1 MTFAG
6 KRQMARVTFAGGKQE
21 LVAIF
26 KFRGL
31 TYAERFGCRVMVRPT
46 GEVDGNLPCFEQVVD
61 KDADKPLKY
70 DMLERVMVA
79 LGGLAFTVAVV
90 IVFGDFH
97 SNIMAYLGGK

>member
-1 MTFAG
+1 
-6 KRQMARVTFAGGKQE
+6 MARVTFTGGKKE
-21 LVAIF
+21 LTSVF

-31 TYAERFGCRVMVRPT
+31 TYAERFGCRVLVEAT
-46 GEVDGNLPCFEQVVD
+46 GQVDGKLPCFKQVVD
-61 KDADKPLKY
+61 KDAGKPLKY

-90 IVFGDFH
+90 VVFGNFH